1 MSTQLNTIADL
12 YRHSPQARAV
22 PKAVIALGSNLPGAR
37 GIMGSAPG
45 DNVRAVLP
53 SLQLLSTA
61 PLLASDIIIT
71 DPVDCPP
78 GSPMFANAV
87 VVICPHTSL
96 SPQGLLAELQGIEAR
111 FGRQRKGVRNEARV
125 VDLDIISFGEHLI
138 DSTALTLPHPRAR
151 QRLFVLEPLCQVWP
165 DFCFPGDSRSVQE
178 LVRILRQGA

>member
-12 YRHSPQARAV
+12 YRHSPHVRAV
-22 PKAVIALGSNLPGAR
+22 PKAVIALGSNLPAAHGH
-37 GIMGSAPG
+37 MGRVPA

-53 SLQLLSTA
+53 ALQLLSTA
-61 PLLASDIIIT
+61 PLVVSDIIMTKPI
-71 DPVDCPP
+71 DCPP

-96 SPQGLLAELQGIEAR
+96 GPRALLAELQAIETR
-111 FGRQRKGVRNEARV
+111 FGRQRNGVRNEARV
-125 VDLDIISFGEHLI
+125 VDLDIISVGDQLI
-138 DSTALTLPHPRAR
+138 DTAELTLPHPRAR

-165 DFCFPGDSRSVQE
+165 DFCFPADIQPVQE